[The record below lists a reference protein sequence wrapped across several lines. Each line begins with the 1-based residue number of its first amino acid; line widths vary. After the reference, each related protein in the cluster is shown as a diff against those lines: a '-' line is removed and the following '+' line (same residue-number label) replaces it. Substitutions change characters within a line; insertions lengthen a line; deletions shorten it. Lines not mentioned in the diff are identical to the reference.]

1 MTGNELIVDY
11 LTSVPAWYLATVEDT
26 PEGAQPHVRPFS
38 FAALQDGEIQFCT
51 ATTKDCYRE
60 MQANPRVELTAW
72 KPGRGWIILRGRANL
87 EDRANATVRE
97 ALNLPLINWS
107 LNSNDWETRD
117 ADRIYNDVMN
127 NIQDG
132 DIVLFHDLKDFSASA
147 IERIVPAL
155 TKQGYQLVTVQELF
169 ELKGRTL
176 EPGVLYSS
184 RVTAE
189 K

>member
-26 PEGAQPHVRPFS
+26 PEGARPHVRPFS

-60 MQANPRVELTAW
+60 MQAIPRVELTAW

-97 ALNLPLINWS
+97 EGFKHMVALGE
-107 LNSNDWETRD
+107 DWDDPADPRLTFFTIDD
-117 ADRIYNDVMN
+117 AEAWLCDI
-127 NIQDG
+127 DG
-132 DIVLFHDLKDFSASA
+132 SWNP
-147 IERIVPAL
+147 IEL
-155 TKQGYQLVTVQELF
+155 
-169 ELKGRTL
+169 
-176 EPGVLYSS
+176 
-184 RVTAE
+184 
-189 K
+189 

>member
-72 KPGRGWIILRGRANL
+72 KPGCRLGHPAGPREPGRPRQRGGARGGFQAYGRPRRGLGRRGRPAPHL
-87 EDRANATVRE
+87 LHYRRRRGL
-97 ALNLPLINWS
+97 ALRHRRL
-107 LNSNDWETRD
+107 
-117 ADRIYNDVMN
+117 
-127 NIQDG
+127 
-132 DIVLFHDLKDFSASA
+132 
-147 IERIVPAL
+147 
-155 TKQGYQLVTVQELF
+155 
-169 ELKGRTL
+169 L
-176 EPGVLYSS
+176 EPHRAVEVPPITLLTFGAL
-184 RVTAE
+184 RAE
-189 K
+189 GPSMQYNRTHD

>member
-72 KPGRGWIILRGRANL
+72 KPGRGWVILRGRANL
-87 EDRANATVRE
+87 EDRANAAVRE
-97 ALNLPLINWS
+97 EGFKHMVALGE
-107 LNSNDWETRD
+107 DWD
-117 ADRIYNDVMN
+117 DR
-127 NIQDG
+127 G
-132 DIVLFHDLKDFSASA
+132 
-147 IERIVPAL
+147 RPAPHL
-155 TKQGYQLVTVQELF
+155 LHHRRRRGLALRHRR
-169 ELKGRTL
+169 LL
-176 EPGVLYSS
+176 EPHRAVEVFAHHFVDIRRIARGRPLDAVQSHL
-184 RVTAE
+184 
-189 K
+189 

>member
-72 KPGRGWIILRGRANL
+72 KPGRGWITCGAARTWKTAPARRFARRASSTWSPSARTGMMRLIRASPSSPSTTPRRGSATSTAPGTPSSCRGPAHHFVDIRRIARGR
-87 EDRANATVRE
+87 
-97 ALNLPLINWS
+97 PL
-107 LNSNDWETRD
+107 D
-117 ADRIYNDVMN
+117 A
-127 NIQDG
+127 
-132 DIVLFHDLKDFSASA
+132 
-147 IERIVPAL
+147 
-155 TKQGYQLVTVQELF
+155 VQSH
-169 ELKGRTL
+169 
-176 EPGVLYSS
+176 P
-184 RVTAE
+184 
-189 K
+189 